1 MSIVF
6 IIFLACIILYCIHS
20 AREVDKYN
28 KSQYRKITKNSFWD
42 VEFDKGKNG
51 EYKIYKSLFHYEMD
65 GASFLFNCYLP
76 MENKETT
83 EIDDI
88 IVEYMYLKAKIMVVG
103 FSGMNGMHGGHNL
116 Y

>member
-20 AREVDKYN
+20 AREVDNYN

-51 EYKIYKSLFHYEMD
+51 EYKIYKSLFRW
-65 GASFLFNCYLP
+65 
-76 MENKETT
+76 MERVFCLIAICRWKTKKRPRL
-83 EIDDI
+83 
-88 IVEYMYLKAKIMVVG
+88 MQ
-103 FSGMNGMHGGHNL
+103 
-116 Y
+116 

>member
-20 AREVDKYN
+20 AREVDNYN

-51 EYKIYKSLFHYEMD
+51 EYKIYKSLFRYEMD
-65 GASFLFNCYLP
+65 GASFCLIAICRWKTKKRPRL
-76 MENKETT
+76 MQ
-83 EIDDI
+83 
-88 IVEYMYLKAKIMVVG
+88 
-103 FSGMNGMHGGHNL
+103 
-116 Y
+116 

>member
-6 IIFLACIILYCIHS
+6 IIFLASIILYCIHS

-51 EYKIYKSLFHYEMD
+51 DIRFINHYFIMRW
-65 GASFLFNCYLP
+65 
-76 MENKETT
+76 MERVFCLIAICRWKTKKRLRL
-83 EIDDI
+83 
-88 IVEYMYLKAKIMVVG
+88 MQ
-103 FSGMNGMHGGHNL
+103 
-116 Y
+116 

>member
-20 AREVDKYN
+20 AREVDNYN

-51 EYKIYKSLFHYEMD
+51 EYKIYKSLFRYGSIVQGLLHLLDCSCADQLLADSKQEI
-65 GASFLFNCYLP
+65 LP
-76 MENKETT
+76 
-83 EIDDI
+83 
-88 IVEYMYLKAKIMVVG
+88 
-103 FSGMNGMHGGHNL
+103 
-116 Y
+116 

>member
-6 IIFLACIILYCIHS
+6 IIVLACIILYCIHS
-20 AREVDKYN
+20 AREVDNYN

-83 EIDDI
+83 EID
-88 IVEYMYLKAKIMVVG
+88 AIMIHH
-103 FSGMNGMHGGHNL
+103 SGIYVFESKNYGGWHNL